1 MIKVS
6 ALGSRHRKTFDD
18 VMTEPPKSGIKWVF
32 VFQLIKGVCPKKKN
46 THGSRRK
53 FQIGTTKFST
63 HEPHPKNVMDKGAVA
78 GLKEWFVNCVGVDY
92 E

>member
-1 MIKVS
+1 MS
-6 ALGSRHRKTFDD
+6 WSHY
-18 VMTEPPKSGIKWVF
+18 P
-32 VFQLIKGVCPKKKN
+32 LIKAVGGTIKN
-46 THGSRRK
+46 NNGSRRK

>member
-18 VMTEPPKSGIKWVF
+18 VMTEPPKSGIKWDDV
-32 VFQLIKGVCPKKKN
+32 VALIKAVGGTIKN
-46 THGSRRK
+46 NNGSRRK
-53 FQIGTTKFST
+53 F
-63 HEPHPKNVMDKGAVA
+63 HVMDKGAVA

>member
-1 MIKVS
+1 RLTTLVSNARTIK
-6 ALGSRHRKTFDD
+6 
-18 VMTEPPKSGIKWVF
+18 
-32 VFQLIKGVCPKKKN
+32 N
-46 THGSRRK
+46 NNGSRRK